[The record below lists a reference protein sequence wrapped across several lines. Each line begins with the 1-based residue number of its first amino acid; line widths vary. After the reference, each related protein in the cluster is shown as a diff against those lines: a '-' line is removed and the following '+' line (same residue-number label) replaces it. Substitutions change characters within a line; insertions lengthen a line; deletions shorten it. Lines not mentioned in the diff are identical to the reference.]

1 MDRQSEKPIGSKNG
15 QDLYQT
21 YIGQSRYTETNM
33 NLLWCITME
42 KQSFLIKKKKKEKKK
57 TKKSRVESRALATN
71 YEKLSIK
78 PIVNR
83 PLIFLFILTR
93 KGLKKNYRRSYRNQ

>member
-57 TKKSRVESRALATN
+57 TKKSRVESRALAT
-71 YEKLSIK
+71 KLSIK

>member
-42 KQSFLIKKKKKEKKK
+42 KQSFLIKKKKKEEEDKKK
-57 TKKSRVESRALATN
+57 SRALATN

>member
-15 QDLYQT
+15 QDHLYQT

-42 KQSFLIKKKKKEKKK
+42 KQSFLIKKKKKEEEDKKK
-57 TKKSRVESRALATN
+57 SRALATN

-78 PIVNR
+78 PIVN

-93 KGLKKNYRRSYRNQ
+93 KGLKKNYRPSYRNQ

>member
-15 QDLYQT
+15 QDHLYQT

-42 KQSFLIKKKKKEKKK
+42 KQSFLIKKKKKKKK
-57 TKKSRVESRALATN
+57 IKKKPSWITSPRD
-71 YEKLSIK
+71 KL
-78 PIVNR
+78 
-83 PLIFLFILTR
+83 R
-93 KGLKKNYRRSYRNQ
+93 KTLH

>member
-15 QDLYQT
+15 QDHLYQT

-42 KQSFLIKKKKKEKKK
+42 KQKDKMKE
-57 TKKSRVESRALATN
+57 VE
-71 YEKLSIK
+71 
-78 PIVNR
+78 
-83 PLIFLFILTR
+83 
-93 KGLKKNYRRSYRNQ
+93 G

>member
-15 QDLYQT
+15 QDHLYQT

-42 KQSFLIKKKKKEKKK
+42 KQSFLIKKKKKKKEDK
-57 TKKSRVESRALATN
+57 KKSRPLATN

-78 PIVNR
+78 PIVN
-83 PLIFLFILTR
+83 PLTFLFILTR
-93 KGLKKNYRRSYRNQ
+93 KGFEKNYRPSYRNQ

>member
-15 QDLYQT
+15 QDHLYQT

-42 KQSFLIKKKKKEKKK
+42 KQSFLIKKKKKEEEDKKK
-57 TKKSRVESRALATN
+57 SRALATN

>member
-42 KQSFLIKKKKKEKKK
+42 KQSFLIKKKKKKKKK
-57 TKKSRVESRALATN
+57 TKKKPSWITSPRD
-71 YEKLSIK
+71 KL
-78 PIVNR
+78 
-83 PLIFLFILTR
+83 R
-93 KGLKKNYRRSYRNQ
+93 KTLH

>member
-15 QDLYQT
+15 QDFYQT

-42 KQSFLIKKKKKEKKK
+42 KQSFLIKKKKKEEEDKKK
-57 TKKSRVESRALATN
+57 SRALATN

>member
-42 KQSFLIKKKKKEKKK
+42 KQSF
-57 TKKSRVESRALATN
+57 
-71 YEKLSIK
+71 
-78 PIVNR
+78 
-83 PLIFLFILTR
+83 
-93 KGLKKNYRRSYRNQ
+93 

>member
-15 QDLYQT
+15 QDHLYQT

-42 KQSFLIKKKKKEKKK
+42 KQSFLIKKKKKEEEDKKK
-57 TKKSRVESRALATN
+57 SRALATN

-78 PIVNR
+78 PIVN
-83 PLIFLFILTR
+83 PLTFLFILTR

>member
-42 KQSFLIKKKKKEKKK
+42 KQSFLIKKKKKEEEDKKK
-57 TKKSRVESRALATN
+57 SRALATN

-78 PIVNR
+78 PIVN

-93 KGLKKNYRRSYRNQ
+93 KGLKKNYRPSYRNQ

>member
-1 MDRQSEKPIGSKNG
+1 MYNNG
-15 QDLYQT
+15 K
-21 YIGQSRYTETNM
+21 TEFFN
-33 NLLWCITME
+33 
-42 KQSFLIKKKKKEKKK
+42 QKKKKEKKK

-78 PIVNR
+78 PIVN

-93 KGLKKNYRRSYRNQ
+93 KGLKKNYRPSYRNQ

>member
-1 MDRQSEKPIGSKNG
+1 MYNNG
-15 QDLYQT
+15 K
-21 YIGQSRYTETNM
+21 TEFFN
-33 NLLWCITME
+33 
-42 KQSFLIKKKKKEKKK
+42 QKKKKEKKK

-93 KGLKKNYRRSYRNQ
+93 KGFEKNYRPSYRNQ

>member
-15 QDLYQT
+15 QDFYQT

-42 KQSFLIKKKKKEKKK
+42 KQSFLIKKKKKRRRRQ
-57 TKKSRVESRALATN
+57 KKSRVESRALATN

-78 PIVNR
+78 PIVN

-93 KGLKKNYRRSYRNQ
+93 KGLKKNYRPSYRNQ

>member
-42 KQSFLIKKKKKEKKK
+42 KQSFLIKKKKKEEEDKKK
-57 TKKSRVESRALATN
+57 AELNHEPSRQTTKNSPLNRSSIVPWFF
-71 YEKLSIK
+71 YLS
-78 PIVNR
+78 
-83 PLIFLFILTR
+83 
-93 KGLKKNYRRSYRNQ
+93 

>member
-42 KQSFLIKKKKKEKKK
+42 KQSFLIKKKKKEEEDKKK
-57 TKKSRVESRALATN
+57 SRALATN

-78 PIVNR
+78 PIVN